1 MPAPQLASLTV
12 ADAAAWRA
20 WLAAHHSTSPGCWLE
35 LAKKGVV
42 TPTSLSLEQAVEVS
56 LSYGWINGQARK
68 STPGSTTHAGRFTPR
83 GKQSVW
89 SQKNVAIVEKLL
101 ADGRMQP
108 AGLAAVELA
117 KANGRWENAYAGG
130 VSTAKMPALLQQAL
144 EEDAKAKATFDKLSK
159 RDQYQIYFQLANL
172 KTDKGREKRTAFF
185 VEALGSGESPFAST
199 AQTGKKR
206 KAANEDN
213 EQESSSAA
221 DTSTTNTKQPRT
233 KRPGL
238 RSR

>member
-1 MPAPQLASLTV
+1 M
-12 ADAAAWRA
+12 
-20 WLAAHHSTSPGCWLE
+20 
-35 LAKKGVV
+35 
-42 TPTSLSLEQAVEVS
+42 PTSLSLEQAVAEA

-130 VSTAKMPALLQQAL
+130 VSTAKMPALLEEAL
-144 EEDAKAKATFDKLSK
+144 AKDAKAKATFDSLSK

-185 VEALGSGESPFAST
+185 VEALKSGESPFAAT
-199 AQTGKKR
+199 TQTSKKR
-206 KAANEDN
+206 KATEGYS
-213 EQESSSAA
+213 EQESSAAA
-221 DTSTTNTKQPRT
+221 DTSTTNTKQPHT
-233 KRPGL
+233 KRSGL